1 MNGFETA
8 PRVLIVDD
16 DPAVCEMLS
25 DLCDVNGL
33 AATAVADG
41 AAMHEALAAGPFELL
56 LMDLRLKKEDG
67 LALART
73 VRETS
78 DIPIIIMTGK
88 GDEIDRILGLE
99 LVADDYLHKPFNP
112 REVMARV
119 RAVLR
124 RAHLLSPRAEPPSA
138 AAASTPARAP
148 IRFGGLTLDLD
159 ARQLLG
165 PDGEPRRLT
174 AYEFSLLEVFV
185 QNVNRVLTRDQ
196 LLEGMRRHDTD
207 VLDRA
212 IDVLILRL
220 RRKIEPN
227 ASAPQFIRTERGYG
241 YVFSL
246 PTDDPARR

>member
-1 MNGFETA
+1 MNGIESA

-25 DLCDVNGL
+25 DLFEVNGL
-33 AATAVADG
+33 IATTVEDG
-41 AAMHEALAAGPFELL
+41 AAMHKALATGQHELL
-56 LMDLRLKKEDG
+56 LLDLRLKKEDG
-67 LALART
+67 LTLART

-78 DIPIIIMTGK
+78 NIPIVIMTGK
-88 GDEIDRILGLE
+88 GDEIDRIVGLE
-99 LVADDYLHKPFNP
+99 LVADDYLTKPFNP
-112 REVMARV
+112 REVVARV

-124 RAHLLSPRAEPPSA
+124 RMRLALPRPGRPPLG
-138 AAASTPARAP
+138 AP
-148 IRFGGLTLDLD
+148 RPTFRFGGLTLDLE
-159 ARQLLG
+159 ARQLFG

-174 AYEFSLLEVFV
+174 TNEFNLLEVFV
-185 QNVNRVLTRDQ
+185 HNANRVLSRDQ
-196 LLEGMRRHDTD
+196 LLEGMQRHDTD

-241 YVFSL
+241 YIFSV
-246 PTDDPARR
+246 PADEAPQR

>member
-1 MNGFETA
+1 MNAMNGFETP

-16 DPAVCEMLS
+16 DPAVCEMLG
-25 DLCDVNGL
+25 DLFEVNGL
-33 AATAVADG
+33 AARAVADG
-41 AAMHEALAAGPFELL
+41 PAMHQALATGQYELL
-56 LMDLRLKKEDG
+56 LLDLRLKKEDG
-67 LALART
+67 LTLART
-73 VRETS
+73 VRESS
-78 DIPIIIMTGK
+78 DIPIVIMTGK

-99 LVADDYLHKPFNP
+99 LVADDYLNKPFNP
-112 REVMARV
+112 REVVARV

-124 RAHLLSPRAEPPSA
+124 RTRLLTPRAEPA
-138 AAASTPARAP
+138 AAAARP
-148 IRFGGLTLDLD
+148 TIRFAGMTLDLD
-159 ARQLLG
+159 ARQLTG

-174 AYEFSLLEVFV
+174 ANEFSLLEFFV

-196 LLEGMRRHDTD
+196 LLEGMQRHDTE

-246 PTDDPARR
+246 PADETVRR

>member
-1 MNGFETA
+1 
-8 PRVLIVDD
+8 
-16 DPAVCEMLS
+16 
-25 DLCDVNGL
+25 
-33 AATAVADG
+33 
-41 AAMHEALAAGPFELL
+41 MHEALAAGPFELL

-67 LALART
+67 LALARA

-124 RAHLLSPRAEPPSA
+124 RAHLLSPRMEPPSA
-138 AAASTPARAP
+138 NAPARAP

-246 PTDDPARR
+246 PTDDPTRR

>member
-1 MNGFETA
+1 MSGMNGLEPT

-41 AAMHEALAAGPFELL
+41 AAMQQELAAGSYDLL

-67 LALART
+67 LALARA

-88 GDEIDRILGLE
+88 GDEIDRIIGLE

-124 RAHLLSPRAEPPSA
+124 RARLVSPRTEPVSPA
-138 AAASTPARAP
+138 TPARAP
-148 IRFGGLTLDLD
+148 IRFGGMTLDLD

-246 PTDDPARR
+246 PSDEPPRR